1 MDVDNGG
8 SDDLQSGRSQDM
20 RRQIREQTA
29 QMEKLIASVEELKE
43 SSSSLRSSPEPT
55 SSESVDNYAP
65 DLSTLS
71 GVNFVK
77 RRQVQTDQAPQS
89 LGVPTELATVNNQRF
104 REVRDPDS
112 SDALGRPVPVDEVY
126 LNASRSAMTSSSS
139 CSATGNMP
147 SLLPT
152 SDFQVTGDYQD
163 AVVCSPSGESESTT
177 AQVLVPFPG
186 QGPSSLGSSSSSSLP
201 SVLSRMDGSNPHR
214 ALTAVISGLALSQAS
229 SAAPSTIK
237 QAM

>member
-1 MDVDNGG
+1 MK
-8 SDDLQSGRSQDM
+8 
-20 RRQIREQTA
+20 RQIREQTA
-29 QMEKLIASVEELKE
+29 QMEKLIASVEEPKE

-55 SSESVDNYAP
+55 SSESVDNYVP

-77 RRQVQTDQAPQS
+77 RRQVQTDQVPHS

-112 SDALGRPVPVDEVY
+112 SDASGRPVPVDEVY

-147 SLLPT
+147 SRLPT
-152 SDFQVTGDYQD
+152 SDFQVTGCKFL
-163 AVVCSPSGESESTT
+163 VVDS
-177 AQVLVPFPG
+177 
-186 QGPSSLGSSSSSSLP
+186 
-201 SVLSRMDGSNPHR
+201 
-214 ALTAVISGLALSQAS
+214 
-229 SAAPSTIK
+229 
-237 QAM
+237 